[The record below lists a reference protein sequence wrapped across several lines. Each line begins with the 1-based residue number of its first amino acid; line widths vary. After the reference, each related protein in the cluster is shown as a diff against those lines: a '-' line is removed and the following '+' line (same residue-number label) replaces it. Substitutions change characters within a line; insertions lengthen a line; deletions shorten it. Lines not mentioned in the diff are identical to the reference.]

1 MYPPT
6 KSKRKDKKMKDT
18 AEARIAK
25 IFGIK
30 RGTARRAEMTDRQ
43 RGDAVHT
50 GGAARADASVFGHGG
65 GHADSDN
72 TARIGNNYNGGGVSG
87 GMASGNMQSGNTR
100 PGSTASSGTA
110 SGGAASGRAGAGGS
124 DYDDARSVAERLR
137 ELAPGAKRLGV
148 RLCFLLLGLLFG
160 GARCLFDT
168 RPIGIALLAASGD
181 KALFVFS
188 GILLS
193 ILINGGD
200 MLTPLVSAVTV
211 LAVRLLISRLLLR
224 RVDESDS
231 EGSELSARLGV
242 PLYSE
247 GVAFAERP
255 VLRLAAA
262 IAGAI
267 TGGAVRL
274 FSFGMLYYDAF
285 ALLFSIGATAALCI
299 AFTVLGNRAK
309 RFTVYYEAAL
319 LAGVF
324 CLVWSLRDYV
334 IFGFRP
340 SIASAFLVTLIIAR
354 SGGLLHGGVA
364 GMACGL
370 GIGLGYAPVFA
381 VGGIACAL
389 FSGAGDVISI
399 GAAALASIGM
409 QLGAEGISALSSFVP
424 DVLAAAVL
432 SVPVAKYKLLPCL
445 PFFFGGRS
453 IPDGL
458 ADRASVALC
467 RRDDMREREEEIIAA
482 FGSLAEACRTV
493 SGKDLIPTQRE
504 CYLVCVDALDS
515 CCRRCPSNGRC
526 FRSSD
531 GAADAAGN
539 DGMSDNAAM
548 SARGGLAGASGAS
561 GTQGDAVCCAA
572 AVAVPP
578 VLPPVSGAST
588 SGTIG
593 TLNKSNTS
601 STTDAT
607 GKSSGA
613 EKSDAAGT
621 SSVTSKSK
629 SGAAVRIDSVC
640 PGIGGIY
647 GGIAESE
654 SLCELLGARLRASG
668 ALSESD
674 LPESL
679 RERCCCP
686 AALAA
691 AANLG
696 YARLVR
702 RLSENDKTRIFAED
716 YDAISTVL
724 RECAEE
730 DKREY
735 EVDTALSAH
744 VREAVGYLDFHADSL
759 TVFGHRRL
767 RIAAGGV
774 DLGRVRVSPEELRGV
789 CEHVTGRRLS
799 VPVFSM
805 EEDYVCMSA
814 DAVPAVCAEGV
825 TRSLEKRD
833 EQVSGD
839 SSAYFT
845 ARDGMSYMLI
855 SDGMGSGREAATAS
869 RIAVEFLRRM
879 LGCGIGARGAL
890 DLLNNFIRHRREE
903 CFATVDLLQLD
914 SLSGQARLIKSGAA
928 PSFVIR
934 DGSIFRISSGT
945 IPVGIAAPL
954 SSEQVRFTPEDGDVI
969 VMMSDGV
976 AQSLED
982 CAYLADLIIGQWCE
996 SLPELADRILKGAA
1010 ERSGRR
1016 DDMTVGL
1023 CRVKRAEE

>member
-1 MYPPT
+1 
-6 KSKRKDKKMKDT
+6 MKDT
-18 AEARIAK
+18 AEARVAK
-25 IFGIK
+25 IFGI
-30 RGTARRAEMTDRQ
+30 RRAAERRGALPDSIRAADGAADTDGVSDLPHRRGSSRESAVYSANGRIESERSGSRELSHGSARSGFGASGMPGFERAAGETYFSGAARESGTAGTSSDTERTDRRGSADSGTAGWDARGAAGGTARSDYE
-43 RGDAVHT
+43 
-50 GGAARADASVFGHGG
+50 AARS
-65 GHADSDN
+65 
-72 TARIGNNYNGGGVSG
+72 I
-87 GMASGNMQSGNTR
+87 
-100 PGSTASSGTA
+100 
-110 SGGAASGRAGAGGS
+110 
-124 DYDDARSVAERLR
+124 AERLR
-137 ELAPGAKRLGV
+137 ELAPGAKRVGV
-148 RLCFLLLGLLFG
+148 RLCFLLLGVLFG

-168 RPIGIALLAASGD
+168 RPIGIALLAASGGQT
-181 KALFVFS
+181 LFVFS
-188 GILLS
+188 GILIS
-193 ILINGGD
+193 VLIRSGD
-200 MLTPLVSAVTV
+200 MLSPLVSAVTV
-211 LAVRLLISRLLLR
+211 LAVRLLLSRLLLR
-224 RVDESDS
+224 RVDESDG
-231 EGSELSARLGV
+231 EGAELSERLGI

-247 GVAFAERP
+247 RAAFTERP
-255 VLRLAAA
+255 LLRLVSAV
-262 IAGAI
+262 AGAI
-267 TGGAVRL
+267 AGGAVRL
-274 FSFGMLYYDAF
+274 FSYGMLYYDAF
-285 ALLFSIGATAALCI
+285 ALLFSVGASAALCV
-299 AFTVLGNRAK
+299 AFSVLGNREK

-324 CLVWSLRDYV
+324 CLVWSMREYS

-340 SIASAFLVTLIIAR
+340 AVMAAFFVTLIISR
-354 SGGLLHGGVA
+354 SGGLLHGGLA

-370 GIGLGYAPVFA
+370 GIGLEYAPVFA

-389 FSGAGDVISI
+389 FNGAGGIISTA
-399 GAAALASIGM
+399 AAALASIGM
-409 QLGAEGISALSSFVP
+409 QLGAEGIGALSSFVP
-424 DVLAAAVL
+424 DALAAAVL
-432 SVPVAKYKLLPCL
+432 SVPVIKYKLLPRL

-453 IPDGL
+453 IPDEL
-458 ADRASVALC
+458 ADKASVALC
-467 RRDDMREREEEIIAA
+467 RRGDMQKREEELTAA

-493 SGKDLIPTQRE
+493 SGKDIMPTQRE

-526 FRSSD
+526 FRSPTT
-531 GAADAAGN
+531 AA
-539 DGMSDNAAM
+539 NAANAQSDKKTIVKPGINSDVSSGDGSPETGAKGTEPM
-548 SARGGLAGASGAS
+548 GKITAVSTESGSAAAASHRDEPHA
-561 GTQGDAVCCAA
+561 GDAVYCMAG
-572 AVAVPP
+572 AVAE
-578 VLPPVSGAST
+578 T
-588 SGTIG
+588 
-593 TLNKSNTS
+593 
-601 STTDAT
+601 
-607 GKSSGA
+607 
-613 EKSDAAGT
+613 AAPSVGT
-621 SSVTSKSK
+621 S
-629 SGAAVRIDSVC
+629 RIGSR
-640 PGIGGIY
+640 Y
-647 GGIAESE
+647 GGVDESE
-654 SLCELLGARLRASG
+654 GLCELLGARLRASG

-674 LPESL
+674 MPESL
-679 RERCCCP
+679 RERCTCP

-716 YDAISTVL
+716 YEAISTVL

-730 DKREY
+730 EQQEY
-735 EVDTALSAH
+735 EVDRALSAR

-759 TVFGHRRL
+759 TVFGKRRL
-767 RIAAGGV
+767 RVVAGGV
-774 DLGRVRVSPEELRGV
+774 DLGRVRVSPEELHSV

-805 EEDYVCMSA
+805 EEDYVCMSSES
-814 DAVPAVCAEGV
+814 VPSVCADGV
-825 TRSLEKRD
+825 TRSLEKKD
-833 EQVSGD
+833 EQISGD
-839 SSAYFT
+839 STAFFT
-845 ARDGMSYMLI
+845 VPDGMSYMLI

-914 SLSGQARLIKSGAA
+914 GLSGQARLIKSGAA

-996 SLPELADRILKGAA
+996 SLPELAERILSGAA

-1023 CRVKRAEE
+1023 CRVRHAER